1 MNKKKISIGL
11 NLLII
16 VIEIIGFVLCYRE
29 LGINSFIY
37 YTLLSNLFLLVA
49 SILYLFKNII
59 KSRIV
64 DIIKFGS
71 TLSVL
76 ITFLVVIFVLG
87 PNKELTYHF
96 LLFEGAN
103 FYYHLVC
110 PVLGII
116 TFLFFD
122 DVRISGFRDVLGAF
136 TFTVLYSI
144 VIISLN
150 ILKVI
155 VGPYPFLRIYENP
168 IYATL
173 IWIVVLEGGA
183 ILLGMGLEK
192 LKNII

>member
-11 NLLII
+11 NILII
-16 VIEIIGFVLCYRE
+16 ILEIIGFILIFMS
-29 LGINSFIY
+29 LGLGSFVY
-37 YTLLSNLFLLVA
+37 YTLLSNLFLLL
-49 SILYLFKNII
+49 SCILYLFKNRI

-64 DIIKFGS
+64 DIMKFGS

-76 ITFLVVIFVLG
+76 ITFLVVLFVLG

-96 LLFEGAN
+96 LLLEGAN

-122 DVRISGFRDVLGAF
+122 DARISGFRDVLGAF
-136 TFTVLYSI
+136 TFTIIYSI
-144 VIISLN
+144 VIIILN

-173 IWIVVLEGGA
+173 LWIVIIEGGA
-183 ILLGMGLEK
+183 IFLGMGLEK

>member
-1 MNKKKISIGL
+1 MNKKRISFGL
-11 NLLII
+11 NILII
-16 VIEIIGFVLCYRE
+16 LIEIVGFILCYRE
-29 LGINSFIY
+29 LGVNSFVY
-37 YTLLSNLFLLVA
+37 YTLLSNLYLLIA
-49 SILYLFKNII
+49 SLLYLFKNRI

-64 DIIKFGS
+64 DIMKFGS

-110 PVLGII
+110 PILGII

-122 DVRISGFRDVLGAF
+122 DVRIFGFRDVLGAF
-136 TFTVLYSI
+136 TFTALYSI
-144 VIISLN
+144 VIIILN
-150 ILKVI
+150 IFKVI